1 MTVITDS
8 SQDNNSNNCHLLSG
22 LLGAYYMSR
31 SVLYVSALFASLS
44 YPINPFHGSCTK
56 YYYSPL
62 LVDRETEVQ
71 RAKGWSTLVTLVVW
85 SQGEI

>member
-8 SQDNNSNNCHLLSG
+8 SLGNNSNNRHLLSC

-44 YPINPFHGSCTK
+44 YPINPFTA
-56 YYYSPL
+56 PA
-62 LVDRETEVQ
+62 R
-71 RAKGWSTLVTLVVW
+71 STIIHPFL
-85 SQGEI
+85 